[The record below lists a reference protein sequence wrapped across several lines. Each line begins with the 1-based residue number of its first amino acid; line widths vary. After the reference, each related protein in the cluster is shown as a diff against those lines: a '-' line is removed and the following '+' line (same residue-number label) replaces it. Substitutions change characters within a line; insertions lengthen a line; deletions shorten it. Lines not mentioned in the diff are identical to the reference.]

1 MNGKQLYERFFG
13 ERVALRQFIRIN
25 SKIGMFAELSLDS
38 KNIKNAQKMKLNH
51 IASCA
56 LIRQK
61 KYCQEIYDL
70 SIANIDTNFS
80 QTRIILLTQF
90 GGRMDQSNKKFCRY
104 VDSKLQFFYLKKVQ
118 GKMIAIKGLP
128 DNASEIIQQMI
139 GRIKPQGGRYY
150 FEQVLID
157 DKDNLSPLSHND
169 FSEPDFL
176 ACSSNSLLVDTTSE
190 HEYKIVS
197 KELADDQSSCG
208 PLYPTIYWLLGKLFA
223 ADPLIIAAYSF
234 LDACSNID
242 DGRIPFD
249 NFIINQTE
257 AEKLLSTTRAIP
269 TFHGVNVFTSE
280 RWKNHDPEE
289 WECFDWMQTIEDAA
303 LLGAHKTGS
312 MNLLDVRP
320 NLEWLHK
327 KFIEGKLKNIMD
339 KI

>member
-1 MNGKQLYERFFG
+1 M
-13 ERVALRQFIRIN
+13 
-25 SKIGMFAELSLDS
+25 
-38 KNIKNAQKMKLNH
+38 
-51 IASCA
+51 
-56 LIRQK
+56 
-61 KYCQEIYDL
+61 
-70 SIANIDTNFS
+70 
-80 QTRIILLTQF
+80 LTHF
-90 GGRMDQSNKKFCRY
+90 GGGMDQSNKKFCRY

-223 ADPLIIAAYSF
+223 VDPMIIAAYTF
-234 LDACSNID
+234 FDACTQID
-242 DGRIPFD
+242 DDSIPFTD
-249 NFIINQTE
+249 FTISDLE
-257 AEKLLSTTRAIP
+257 KEKLLFTKRDIP
-269 TFHGVNVFTSE
+269 CFHGVNIFTHE
-280 RWKNHDPEE
+280 RWQNRDPVK
-289 WECFDWMQTIEDAA
+289 WECFDWLQTIEDAA

-312 MNLLDVRP
+312 TNLIDVRP
-320 NLEWLHK
+320 NLEWLHE
-327 KFIEGKLKNIMD
+327 KFIESELKNIMG
-339 KI
+339 KK